1 MRPSLLWVTTH
12 MPQIDAYLKKL
23 DEVGGSDLHL
33 TSGVPPKF
41 RVHGKLRPLSDKPMD
56 PELLQNLILE
66 ILTPH
71 RRKIYAERRDLDLA
85 YEIPGVARFRVS
97 AFVTRLGPAVVFR
110 HIPEEIKPLAEL
122 GVPDVIL
129 RYTGLNSGL
138 VLVTG
143 PTGSGKSTTLAS
155 LLDYIN
161 DNERK
166 HIVTIEE
173 PIEFVHQNK
182 KCFFTQRE
190 VGVDSESFA
199 AALRAATRQD
209 PDVILVGE
217 MRDPETIGLAIT
229 AAEMG
234 FLVFGTLHT
243 NSAAKTVDRI
253 IDVFPEDQQNQVRT
267 MLSVTL
273 KGVCAQLLLPQKGGK
288 GRVAVNE
295 ILMGSFGLGN
305 IIREG
310 SIAKIVS
317 TIEGGRGEGMQ
328 LMDDSILERLKAGL
342 IEPETAYLFAHQK
355 QKFEHFVK
363 RSA

>member
-1 MRPSLLWVTTH
+1 
-12 MPQIDAYLKKL
+12 MPQIDAYLRKL
-23 DEVGGSDLHL
+23 DDLGGSDLHL
-33 TSGVPPKF
+33 SSGVVPKA
-41 RVHGKLRPLSDKPMD
+41 RIHGRLRPISDRPMD
-56 PELLQNLILE
+56 PQKLQELIEE

-71 RRKIYAERRDLDLA
+71 RRKRYAERHDLDFA
-85 YEIPGVARFRVS
+85 YEITGVARFRVA
-97 AFVTRLGPAVVFR
+97 AFLTRLGPAVVFR
-110 HIPEEIKPLAEL
+110 HIPEEIRPLREL
-122 GVPDVIL
+122 GVPEIIL
-129 RYTGLNSGL
+129 KYTELNAGL

-143 PTGSGKSTTLAS
+143 PTGSGKSTTLAA
-155 LLDYIN
+155 LLDHIN
-161 DNERK
+161 NNWKR

-173 PIEFVHQNK
+173 PIEYVHRNK
-182 KCFFTQRE
+182 KSFFTQRE
-190 VGVDSESFA
+190 VGVDTESFA
-199 AALRAATRQD
+199 EALRAATRQD

-273 KGVCAQLLLPQKGGK
+273 KGVCAQLLLPQKDGK
-288 GRVAVNE
+288 GRVPTNE
-295 ILMGSFGLGN
+295 ILFGSFGLGN

-310 SIAKIVS
+310 SVAKIVS
-317 TIEGGRGEGMQ
+317 LIESGRGEGMQ
-328 LMDDSILERLKAGL
+328 LMDDALMERFKAGL
-342 IEPETAYLFAHQK
+342 ISAETAHLFAYQK
-355 QKFEHFVK
+355 QRFDHLVK

>member
-1 MRPSLLWVTTH
+1 

-33 TSGVPPKF
+33 TTGVPAKV
-41 RVHGKLRPLSDKPMD
+41 RVHGTLRLLSDKPMEAD
-56 PELLQNLILE
+56 VMASLIDE

-71 RRKIYAERRDLDLA
+71 RRKVYAERHDLDLA

-97 AFVTRLGPAVVFR
+97 AFVTRLGPAIVFR
-110 HIPEEIKPLAEL
+110 HIPEEILPLSVL
-122 GVPDVIL
+122 GIPDVIL
-129 RYTGLNSGL
+129 RYTELNSGL
-138 VLVTG
+138 ILVTG
-143 PTGSGKSTTLAS
+143 PTGSGKSTTLAA
-155 LLDYIN
+155 LLDHIN
-161 DNERK
+161 ERERK

-173 PIEFVHQNK
+173 PIEFVHRNK
-182 KCFFTQRE
+182 KSFFTQRE
-190 VGVDSESFA
+190 VGVDSESFGN
-199 AALRAATRQD
+199 ALRAATRQD

-273 KGVCAQLLLPQKGGK
+273 RGVCAQLLLPKPDGK
-288 GRVAVNE
+288 GRVAVTE

-310 SIAKIVS
+310 NISKIVS
-317 TIEGGRGEGMQ
+317 VIEGGRGDGMQ
-328 LMDDSILERLKAGL
+328 LMDDSIMRRLKEGS
-342 IEPETAYLFAHQK
+342 IDVETAYLFAHQK
-355 QKFEHFVK
+355 KKFEHLVK
-363 RSA
+363 KGA